1 MVYLILYIG
10 CIFGANWAIST
21 FGFIPVWPGLLAP
34 AGVLFVGASFTL
46 RDLVQERL
54 GRRWTMGAI
63 VIGAGLSYFVS
74 PAFALAS
81 GVTFLISEASDFFVY
96 TPLKGKTW
104 LGAVAA
110 SNTVGLVVD
119 SVLFLWLAFG
129 SLQFIAGQ
137 IVGKMEMTILAVVL
151 IMLWRAW
158 KGEDAIPE
166 RGTPERGE
174 IAEIQ
179 GE

>member
-1 MVYLILYIG
+1 MIYLLAYIA
-10 CIFGANWAIST
+10 CIFGANWAIAT
-21 FGFIPVWPGLLAP
+21 FGFIPVWPGLYAP

-46 RDLVQERL
+46 RDFVQERL
-54 GRRWTMGAI
+54 GRRWTFGAI
-63 VIGAGLSYFVS
+63 VLGAGLSFFVS

-81 GVTFLISEASDFFVY
+81 GVTFLISEASDFLVY

-129 SLQFIAGQ
+129 SLQFVAGQ
-137 IVGKMEMTILAVVL
+137 IVGKLEMTILAVAL
-151 IMLWRAW
+151 LSAWRAW

-166 RGTPERGE
+166 RGGTVD
-174 IAEIQ
+174 
-179 GE
+179 